1 MTLLFLLILYKPTY
15 IPRKLAFL
23 FPSKQYI
30 QTSIV
35 IFQKQFV
42 SNIFFYIITLIFGAC
57 CGFITLLSKIFGW
70 TYTEA
75 CVYINLYLQYAVLML
90 STLSVIFV
98 AAKKMRQGFSK
109 RRLVVLIMSILYNIP
124 FVWFG
129 MWLYNRYG
137 RISCDAAF
145 QLCKNDLWKLGENLD
160 LPTNIPCYSEGWT
173 EYYVVNIIIFIVLYL
188 FVFFIDWGVKKLI
201 KKYV

>member
-1 MTLLFLLILYKPTY
+1 M
-15 IPRKLAFL
+15 
-23 FPSKQYI
+23 
-30 QTSIV
+30 
-35 IFQKQFV
+35 
-42 SNIFFYIITLIFGAC
+42 SNIFFYIITIIFGAC
-57 CGFITLLSKIFGW
+57 CAFITWLSKMFGW

-75 CVYINLYLQYAVLML
+75 CVYINLYLQYAVLLL
-90 STLSVIFV
+90 STLSVVYV
-98 AAKKMRQGFSK
+98 AAKKMSQGFSK
-109 RRLVVLIMSILYNIP
+109 PRLLVLIMSVVYNVP

-145 QLCKNDLWKLGENLD
+145 QLCKNDLWKLGEHLV
-160 LPTNIPCYSEGWT
+160 LPTNIPCYSKGWT

-188 FVFFIDWGVKKLI
+188 LVFFINWGVKKLI

>member
-1 MTLLFLLILYKPTY
+1 M
-15 IPRKLAFL
+15 
-23 FPSKQYI
+23 
-30 QTSIV
+30 
-35 IFQKQFV
+35 
-42 SNIFFYIITLIFGAC
+42 SNIFFYIITIIFGAC

-90 STLSVIFV
+90 STLSVV
-98 AAKKMRQGFSK
+98 YVTAKKMRQGFSK
-109 RRLVVLIMSILYNIP
+109 SRLVVLISSIIYNIP

-129 MWLYNRYG
+129 SWLYNRYG

-145 QLCKNDLWKLGENLD
+145 QLCKNDLWKLGEHLD
-160 LPTNIPCYSEGWT
+160 LPTNIPCYSKGWT

-188 FVFFIDWGVKKLI
+188 LVFFINWGVKKLI
-201 KKYV
+201 KKYL

>member
-1 MTLLFLLILYKPTY
+1 M
-15 IPRKLAFL
+15 
-23 FPSKQYI
+23 
-30 QTSIV
+30 
-35 IFQKQFV
+35 

-57 CGFITLLSKIFGW
+57 CGFVTLLSMIFGW

-75 CVYINLYLQYAVLML
+75 CVYINLYLQYAVLLL

-98 AAKKMRQGFSK
+98 AAKKMAQGFSK
-109 RRLVVLIMSILYNIP
+109 PKLIVLIMSILYNIP

-129 MWLYNRYG
+129 IWLYNRYG
-137 RISCDAAF
+137 KISYDAAF
-145 QLCKNDLWKLGENLD
+145 ELCKNDLLELGEFLD
-160 LPTNIPCYSEGWT
+160 IPKNISCYTEGWT

-188 FVFFIDWGVKKLI
+188 LVFFIDWSVKKLI